1 MTLTAIGGPRDRE
14 SLSAGAGD
22 RYVVLAADPGPIPF
36 SLPASLP
43 KLVST
48 LPKETYRLETFRY
61 GRVDGEVSE
70 WKFWVHESLSNDEAF
85 ARVMGGYGR

>member
-1 MTLTAIGGPRDRE
+1 MMLTAIGGPRDRK

-22 RYVVLAADPGPIPF
+22 RYAVIPEDPGPIPF

-48 LPKETYRLETFRY
+48 LRKETYRRETFKYMRA
-61 GRVDGEVSE
+61 DGEVSE